1 MGTVIELK
9 QKINDSY
16 NDLKLLVDQK
26 LVLVDEKIKSKLSS
40 DVSLIEKMVSYHFK
54 FRWKKE

>member
-16 NDLKLLVDQK
+16 NDLKSLVDQK

-40 DVSLIEKMVSYHFK
+40 DVKLIEKMV
-54 FRWKKE
+54 

>member
-1 MGTVIELK
+1 MYYPHWMGTVIELK

-16 NDLKLLVDQK
+16 NDLKSIVDQK

-40 DVSLIEKMVSYHFK
+40 DVKLIEKMVSYHLN
-54 FRWKKE
+54 